1 MNDTQPTIKGSRRAL
16 PSQLFLLSEDSRP
29 RLIEACHRLR
39 PSQSDDRSI
48 SSLAC
53 SLGRNNYRTHRLGV
67 VATNCEELETQIS
80 SALAFLA
87 EGSDHFRT
95 PTGLYYG
102 SGPGLLGVV
111 GMFPGLG
118 STYSG
123 MIDELSQVSPVIR
136 RWFTVYSDSLSR
148 IRRVCEVPSDELIH
162 ADYSIP
168 GEPRILDDD
177 AHSALISS
185 LALHDLCLNLSI
197 GFDYYVGHSN
207 GEHAALIASG
217 ALDLPDIYSI
227 SDFVAQIDTHE
238 VLTKGSDEAMIAVSG
253 LSIQLLES
261 EVVKIEDAYVACD
274 NCSKQVIIGGK
285 TNAVGVISSRVRE
298 LGGQSVRVSG
308 LRAHHTPCFSDGAS
322 ALRSEYGKWPFRVPR
337 RPLYSCYLADEVQF
351 DKRDVADVIAKQ
363 WTHRVKFRDTV
374 TSLFEKGAHVF
385 LEIGPDSRL
394 KSFVNDILR
403 GSPHLAASL
412 SSRDRMGPDNV
423 NRFLAELYAA
433 GVPFDIT
440 RLDHVIGNNL

>member
-1 MNDTQPTIKGSRRAL
+1 M
-16 PSQLFLLSEDSRP
+16 
-29 RLIEACHRLR
+29 
-39 PSQSDDRSI
+39 
-48 SSLAC
+48 SSLASC
-53 SLGRNNYRTHRLGV
+53 LGRNNFRAHRLGV
-67 VATNCEELETQIS
+67 LATNREELETQLS

-87 EGSDHFRT
+87 EGSYHFRT

-102 SGPGLLGVV
+102 SGPGPLGVV

-123 MIDELSQVSPVIR
+123 MIDELSQISPVTR
-136 RWFTVYSDSLSR
+136 RWFTVYGDSLSR
-148 IRRVCEVPSDELIH
+148 IRRVCRVRPDELVH
-162 ADYSIP
+162 AEYSIP
-168 GEPRILDDD
+168 VEPRLLDDD
-177 AHSALISS
+177 AHSALIAS
-185 LALHDLCLNLSI
+185 LALHDLCLSLSI
-197 GFDYYVGHSN
+197 CFDYYVGHSN

-217 ALDLPDIYSI
+217 ALDLPDIYSVA
-227 SDFVAQIDTHE
+227 DFVAQIDTHE
-238 VLTKGSDEAMIAVSG
+238 FLTKGNDEAMVAVSG

-261 EVVKIEDAYVACD
+261 EVAKIEDAYVASD

-308 LRAHHTPCFSDGAS
+308 LRAHHTPCFSDGES
-322 ALRSEYGKWPFRVPR
+322 ALRSEYGKWPFRAPR

-351 DKRDVADVIAKQ
+351 DGWDVADVIAKQ
-363 WTHRVKFRDTV
+363 WTHRVRFRDTV
-374 TSLFEKGAHVF
+374 KTLFERGAHVF

-403 GSPHLAASL
+403 GDQHLAVSL
-412 SSRDRMGPDNV
+412 SSRDRTGPDNV
-423 NRFLAELYAA
+423 SRFLAELYAA

-440 RLDHVIGNNL
+440 RLDHVMGNNA